1 MFSHLERFPSPLFS
15 PVSFPLFEKAFSPAL
30 PVFVVSENKRQNMY
44 KQNLFFS
51 RLVLSLFRESRF
63 QQFFFVVFPSS
74 SSNSKV
80 YLHWGHGSAENGR
93 FAVAF
98 CVERCPW
105 PPNPR
110 SSFQLKKKIV
120 LKRLSTRLAA
130 EVAAGKSGIKS
141 LGKGPWHFPT
151 LVTCLFSSLVRKW
164 ANGYKT
170 GILEFGFKC
179 WNEVC

>member
-44 KQNLFFS
+44 KQNPFFS

-63 QQFFFVVFPSS
+63 QQFFCRFPSS

-110 SSFQLKKKIV
+110 SSFQLKKKSWAEAIV
-120 LKRLSTRLAA
+120 NTFGSRSRRREKWNKIAWKRTLTFPHTCHLSFF
-130 EVAAGKSGIKS
+130 I
-141 LGKGPWHFPT
+141 
-151 LVTCLFSSLVRKW
+151 FSSKMGKW
-164 ANGYKT
+164 
-170 GILEFGFKC
+170 IQD
-179 WNEVC
+179 WNFRIWFQMLK